1 MDTNAYTQKEVPM
14 AINWGPYFIVP
25 SEVAKTFSGIV
36 VLRENLDETLLRK
49 ELETLGLSG
58 AILKVTN
65 PWYYRRKNADTWI
78 KIGES
83 EDREENF
90 PVRWDTSALQNGP
103 YEVLGLMHVLVKKGK
118 EEKTI
123 ARQNI
128 VEVTVKNAA

>member
-1 MDTNAYTQKEVPM
+1 M
-14 AINWGPYFIVP
+14 AINWGPHFIVP

-36 VLRENLDETLLRK
+36 VLRENFDETLLRK

-65 PWYYRRKNADTWI
+65 PWYYRRKDTDTWI
-78 KIGES
+78 KVGES
-83 EDREENF
+83 ENREENF
-90 PVRWDTSALQNGP
+90 PVRWDTSTLDNGL

-128 VEVTVKNAA
+128 VEVSVKNPT

>member
-1 MDTNAYTQKEVPM
+1 M
-14 AINWGPYFIVP
+14 AINWGPHFIVP

-36 VLRENLDETLLRK
+36 VLRENFDETLLRK

-65 PWYYRRKNADTWI
+65 PWYYRRKNTDTWI
-78 KIGES
+78 KVGES

-90 PVRWDTSALQNGP
+90 PVKWDTSPLENGL
-103 YEVLGLMHVLVKKGK
+103 YEVLGLMHVSVKKGK

-128 VEVTVKNAA
+128 VEVTIKNAT

>member
-1 MDTNAYTQKEVPM
+1 M
-14 AINWGPYFIVP
+14 
-25 SEVAKTFSGIV
+25 AKTFSGIV
-36 VLRENLDETLLRK
+36 VLRENFDETLLRK
-49 ELETLGLSG
+49 ELESLGFPG

-65 PWYYRRKNADTWI
+65 PWYYRRRNTETWI
-78 KIGES
+78 KVGES

-90 PVRWDTSALQNGP
+90 PVRWDTSTLENGL

-128 VEVTVKNAA
+128 LEVSVMNAT